1 MNIRDISFTL
11 TDIINLLVQCFSFCF
26 KLLSEITFFGTNLLS
41 FILSVF
47 IIGGVF
53 SLLFSVVRTYSVNR
67 IQSEASS
74 RFKSRGE
81 KEDPKK

>member
-11 TDIINLLVQCFSFCF
+11 TDIINLLVQCFSSCF
-26 KLLSEITFFGTNLLS
+26 ALLSEITFFGTNLLS

-47 IIGGVF
+47 IIGTVF

-74 RFKSRGE
+74 RIKSRGK
-81 KEDPKK
+81 KEDSN